1 MVGVVKDCFRKKSTN
16 GNKYAKLEIAD
27 ETGKIK
33 AMLLDSRQKARLT
46 EYLDNGNKLP
56 KEENIVIVTGKKGED
71 ILFVDK
77 LAILDEKIYMKLSEI
92 K

>member
-1 MVGVVKDCFRKKSTN
+1 
-16 GNKYAKLEIAD
+16 
-27 ETGKIK
+27 
-33 AMLLDSRQKARLT
+33 MLLDTNQKARLT
-46 EYLDNGNKLP
+46 EYLENGNKLP
-56 KEENIVIVTGKKGED
+56 KEENIIIVTGKKGED